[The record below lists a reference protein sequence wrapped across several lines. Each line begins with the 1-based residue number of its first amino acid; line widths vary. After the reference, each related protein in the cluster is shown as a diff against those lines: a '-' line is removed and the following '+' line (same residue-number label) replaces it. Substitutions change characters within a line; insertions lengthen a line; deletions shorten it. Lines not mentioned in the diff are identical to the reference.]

1 MIKDTELEI
10 EDLDKLELAVYD
22 DEVTAYLKELTIN
35 TDKSNNLNNIF
46 DDSLPESINDNSAGL
61 EYKTHD
67 IEKPGVRKSRL
78 KQGTGAMTTDS
89 VKIYL
94 NEISKTRLLTASE
107 EVQLARRIEK
117 GDKAAKD
124 RLIQSNLRLVV
135 SIARKF
141 IGRGLILS
149 DLIQEGNFG
158 LMKAVDKYDYKKGFR
173 FSTYATWWIKQS
185 VARSIDD
192 HARTIRVP
200 VHMVETINR
209 LVRFQRQFFQKSGR
223 EASYKEIAE
232 QMNMSVDKVREIMTT
247 AQQPVSLDATVGED
261 DDTRI
266 ADFVEDS
273 KAQAPSDMVSFK
285 MFQDKLQEVLKTLGQ
300 RERKIILSRY
310 GLQDGHPRTLEEVGR
325 EFGVTRERIRQVESK
340 ALAKL
345 RNTSAVCALKNF
357 L

>member
-10 EDLDKLELAVYD
+10 EDLDKLELAVYE
-22 DEVTAYLKELTIN
+22 DEVTSYLKESKIDSNKFN
-35 TDKSNNLNNIF
+35 TLGSVFVDV
-46 DDSLPESINDNSAGL
+46 LPEAIIESGTEFDYKIHDN
-61 EYKTHD
+61 
-67 IEKPGVRKSRL
+67 EKPVIRKNRL
-78 KQGTGAMTTDS
+78 KTGTAVVTTDS
-89 VKIYL
+89 VKMYL

-107 EVQLARRIEK
+107 EVQLAKRIEK

-158 LMKAVDKYDYKKGFR
+158 LMKAVEKYDYTKGFR

-185 VARSIDD
+185 VARAIDD
-192 HARTIRVP
+192 HARTIRIP

-209 LVRFQRQFFQKSGR
+209 LIRFQRQYFQKSGR
-223 EASYKEIAE
+223 EASHKEIAE
-232 QMNMSVDKVREIMTT
+232 QMNMSIDKVREIMKT

-273 KAQAPSDMVSFK
+273 KAPAPADTVLFK
-285 MFQDKLQEVLKTLGQ
+285 MFQSKLQEVLKTLGE

-345 RNTSAVCALKNF
+345 RNASAVSALKSF

>member
-10 EDLDKLELAVYD
+10 EDLDKLELAAYE
-22 DEVTAYLKELTIN
+22 DEVAVYLKESKVN
-35 TDKSNNLNNIF
+35 SAKSNNLKSIF
-46 DDSLPESINDNSAGL
+46 EDLIPEAINEEGPGF
-61 EYKTHD
+61 EYKIHD
-67 IEKPGVRKSRL
+67 TEKPAIRKSRI
-78 KQGTGAMTTDS
+78 KPSSGAITTDS
-89 VKIYL
+89 VKMYL
-94 NEISKTRLLTASE
+94 NEISKTRLLTAAE
-107 EVQLARRIEK
+107 EVQLAKRIEK
-117 GDKAAKD
+117 GDRAAKD

-158 LMKAVDKYDYKKGFR
+158 LMKAVEKYDYTKGFR

-185 VARSIDD
+185 VARAIDD
-192 HARTIRVP
+192 HARTIRIP

-223 EASYKEIAE
+223 EASHKEIAD
-232 QMNMSVDKVREIMTT
+232 QMHISIDKVREIMKT
-247 AQQPVSLDATVGED
+247 AQHPVSLDATVGED
-261 DDTRI
+261 EDTRI

-273 KAQAPSDMVSFK
+273 KALAPADAVLFK
-285 MFQDKLQEVLKTLGQ
+285 VFQDKLQEVLKTLGQ

-345 RNTSAVCALKNF
+345 RNTSAASALKS
-357 L
+357 LL